1 MDEKL
6 LTTLRTIGVQGI
18 EPESATKQGIPPELA
33 GDAVQRGL
41 ARYHLIELQ
50 ETGPGSLS
58 VTVLMLT
65 PAGAEAIGEDPTKIG
80 IA

>member
-1 MDEKL
+1 M
-6 LTTLRTIGVQGI
+6 TLRTIGLQGI
-18 EPESATKQGIPPELA
+18 EPESATKQGISPELA

-41 ARYHLIELQ
+41 ASYHRIELQ
-50 ETGPGSLS
+50 ETGPAPSA

-80 IA
+80 MA